1 MGKEANW
8 LKVKGEGVMAK
19 LCASAVF
26 MMSCSSNP
34 GGLSGGTWTCQPLW
48 LSFNYLEGQTHR
60 MIGNLFSEC

>member
-48 LSFNYLEGQTHR
+48 LSFNYLEG
-60 MIGNLFSEC
+60 